1 MDKLVVDPIGIK
13 QHGLIYT
20 SLSCIRNVSSLYL
33 LHELHPKNFVVSNK
47 VKNEM
52 QRLENIANWKL
63 ECNIR
68 YLQDSGY
75 SVLCSLN
82 TRSFSRHLDNIFAES
97 DLMHSNFL
105 CLQETRNT
113 TNNMFSKFRN
123 IFQHFCTNGPHGLV
137 TFATNKSKMLKHHQY
152 TAQHFESILLTLHFC
167 NAIIHLANIYLA
179 PMGPLEDL
187 FSFIL
192 MTIDTCPPSAKLICT
207 GDFNIDILQNSVR
220 QRKLLDFMQSHQMFL
235 LANKPTTDAGTLID
249 HFWSN
254 MPSNTIHFNVLDTY
268 WTDHHAIF
276 LSFHSTT

>member
-1 MDKLVVDPIGIK
+1 MDKLAIDPIGIK

-20 SLSCIRNVSSLYL
+20 TLSRIRNVSSLYL
-33 LHELHPKNFVVSNK
+33 LHELHPKFFVVSNK

-52 QRLENIANWKL
+52 QRLENITNWKL
-63 ECNIR
+63 ECNIH
-68 YLQDSGY
+68 YLQDFGY

-82 TRSFSRHLDNIFAES
+82 TRSFSLHLENIFAES
-97 DLMHSNFL
+97 DLMCSNFL
-105 CLQETRNT
+105 CLQGIRST

-137 TFATNKSKMLKHHQY
+137 TFATNKIKIFKHQQH
-152 TAQHFESILLTLHFC
+152 TAHHFESILLTLHFC

-179 PMGPLEDL
+179 PMGSLEDL

-192 MTIDTCPPSAKLICT
+192 MTIDTCSPFAKLICT
-207 GDFNIDILQNSVR
+207 GDFNIDILQNSAR

-235 LANKPTTDAGTLID
+235 LANKPTTNTVTLID

-254 MPSNTIHFNVLDTY
+254 MPSNTIHLNVPIGVT
-268 WTDHHAIF
+268 TMQF
-276 LSFHSTT
+276 SFHSILQLK